1 MDEIWKD
8 IPGYEGL
15 YLVSNTGEVFSL
27 RCRRCLVQH
36 QDRGGYLRVPL
47 VLDKK
52 HKLWAVHRLVAMAF
66 IPNPDN
72 FPEINHRDENKT
84 NNHEENLEWCTRKYN
99 AHYGTALKRMAMTSS
114 KPVEQMKD
122 GEVVKRWE
130 SIKAAGEDTG
140 FDRGNIS
147 KCCTGK
153 SRTYKGYE
161 WRFAI

>member
-1 MDEIWKD
+1 VEEIWKD

-15 YLVSNTGEVFSL
+15 YKVSNLGNVFSL
-27 RCRRCLVQH
+27 RSERCLAQH
-36 QDRGGYLRVPL
+36 PVKGGYLLVPL
-47 VLDKK
+47 ALGGKRRFW
-52 HKLWAVHRLVAMAF
+52 LVHRLVAMAF

-72 FPEINHRDENKT
+72 LPEVNHKDENTT
-84 NNHEENLEWCTRKYN
+84 NNHEKNLEWCTRKYN
-99 AHYGTALKRMAMTSS
+99 ANYGTALQRMAATNS
-114 KPVEQMKD
+114 KPVVQLKG
-122 GEVVKRWE
+122 GEVVKTYE

>member
-8 IPGYEGL
+8 VPGYEGL
-15 YLVSNTGEVFSL
+15 YLVSNTGKIFSL
-27 RCRRCLVQH
+27 RCKRCLTQST
-36 QDRGGYLRVPL
+36 DRGGYMRVPL
-47 VLDKK
+47 SSDKK
-52 HKLWAVHRLVAMAF
+52 KFWSVHRLVAMAF

-72 FPEINHRDENKT
+72 LPEVNHKDENTT

-99 AHYGTALKRMAMTSS
+99 ANYGTAMKRMAATNS
-114 KPVEQMKD
+114 KPVEQMKG